1 MDATWITGGYL
12 TLIMESG
19 HSTTETSMA
28 NSPTLPR
35 KFGPAASRSVAEG
48 RETDDP
54 HVTVELGVRS
64 ISEDAQPL
72 LDRAVEGLVRAV
84 EEGTIDE
91 YDVFVTGGT
100 FTPGAT
106 AAGTALGRELSS
118 RVADIRDWAS
128 KADATVAPYFQH
140 EEVSCGFTG
149 KEYTQVKFP
158 TLCLSEYHDG
168 ELAFVAPARIDGD
181 LVEVIDRIEALA
193 ADRSERVVA
202 PLSE

>member
-1 MDATWITGGYL
+1 MIT
-12 TLIMESG
+12 ESG
-19 HSTTETSMA
+19 HSPTETNMP

-48 RETDDP
+48 RGTDDP

-72 LDRAVEGLVRAV
+72 LDRAVEGLGRAV
-84 EEGTIDE
+84 EEGALDE
-91 YDVFVTGGT
+91 YDVFVTGGA
-100 FTPGAT
+100 FTPGAA

-118 RVADIRDWAS
+118 RIADIRDWAS
-128 KADATVAPYFQH
+128 KVDATVAPYFQH

-149 KEYTQVKFP
+149 EEYTMVRFP

-168 ELAFVAPARIDGD
+168 ELAFVAPARVDGR
-181 LVEVIDRIEALA
+181 LVEVLDRIEALA
-193 ADRSERVVA
+193 ADQSERIVA